1 LKRTPQ
7 YSDEKNL
14 VFETFYFMLQ
24 ELLKNLAGVIPTLFA
39 AVTLLIAGYFISQ
52 VISRIITAVLEKIGI
67 DKLADKLNEIDV
79 VQQYDV
85 KIRPSEVVGKI
96 VKYFLTL
103 IFLIMATDVLGMAAV
118 SQLVRDVINYVP
130 SLVIAMLVMVV
141 TLFIANALKGIVVT
155 ACRSIGV
162 PSPNLIG
169 NVIFYFVFLT
179 GMVSALGQAKVDTDF
194 VKSNLSIILGGAVG
208 AFALG
213 YGLASRDMMA
223 NFLGSMYSRRRFRVG
238 DVIRIDNMVGRIV
251 ALDNTSVVLN
261 APDRQIIIP
270 LSKLSR
276 EAVEILPNDFMQL
289 PK

>member
-1 LKRTPQ
+1 
-7 YSDEKNL
+7 
-14 VFETFYFMLQ
+14 MLQ

-39 AVTLLIAGYFISQ
+39 AITLLVAGFFASKI
-52 VISRIITAVLEKIGI
+52 ISRIITTVLEKIGV
-67 DKLADKLNEIDV
+67 DKLADKLNDIDV
-79 VQQYDV
+79 VQQYDIAI
-85 KIRPSEVVGKI
+85 KPSFVIGRI
-96 VKYFLTL
+96 VQYFLTL

-118 SQLVRDVINYVP
+118 SQLVRDVINYIP
-130 SLVIAMLVMVV
+130 SLVTGGLIMVF

-155 ACRSIGV
+155 SCRSIGV
-162 PSPNLIG
+162 PSPGLIG
-169 NVIFYFVFLT
+169 NVIFYFIFLT

-194 VKSNLSIILGGAVG
+194 VKNNLSIILGGAVG

-213 YGLASRDMMA
+213 YGLASKDMMA

-270 LSKLSR
+270 LSKLTR
-276 EAVEILPNDFMQL
+276 EAVEILPNDFLQL

>member
-1 LKRTPQ
+1 
-7 YSDEKNL
+7 
-14 VFETFYFMLQ
+14 MLE

-39 AVTLLIAGYFISQ
+39 AITLLVAGFFASKI
-52 VISRIITAVLEKIGI
+52 ISRIITTVLERIGI
-67 DKLADKLNEIDV
+67 DKLADKLNEIDM
-79 VQQYDV
+79 VQQYDLAI
-85 KIRPSEVVGKI
+85 KPSMVIGRI
-96 VKYFLTL
+96 VQYFLTL

-118 SQLVRDVINYVP
+118 SQLVRDVINYIP
-130 SLVIAMLVMVV
+130 SLVTGGLIMVF
-141 TLFIANALKGIVVT
+141 TLFIANSLKGIVVT

-162 PSPNLIG
+162 PSPGMIG

-179 GMVSALGQAKVDTDF
+179 GMVSALAQAKVDTDF
-194 VKSNLSIILGGAVG
+194 VKTNLSIILGGAIG

-213 YGLASRDMMA
+213 YGLASKDMMA
-223 NFLGSMYSRRRFRVG
+223 NFLGSMYSRRRFRIG

-276 EAVEILPNDFMQL
+276 ESVEILPNDFMQL
-289 PK
+289 PHK

>member
-1 LKRTPQ
+1 
-7 YSDEKNL
+7 
-14 VFETFYFMLQ
+14 MLQ
-24 ELLKNLAGVIPTLFA
+24 ELLKNLAGVVPTLFA
-39 AVTLLIAGYFISQ
+39 AITLLVAGYFISNI
-52 VISRIITAVLEKIGI
+52 ISRIITTMLEKIGI

-79 VQQYDV
+79 VQQYDIS
-85 KIRPSEVVGKI
+85 IRPSAVVGRI

-141 TLFIANALKGIVVT
+141 ALFIANALKGIVVT

-179 GMVSALGQAKVDTDF
+179 GMVSALSQAKVDTDF

-223 NFLGSMYSRRRFRVG
+223 NFLGSMYSRRRFRIG

-270 LSKLSR
+270 LSKLTR
-276 EAVEILPNDFMQL
+276 EPVEILPNDFLQL
-289 PK
+289 QNKG

>member
-1 LKRTPQ
+1 
-7 YSDEKNL
+7 
-14 VFETFYFMLQ
+14 MLQ

-39 AVTLLIAGYFISQ
+39 AITLLAAGYFISN
-52 VISRIITAVLEKIGI
+52 VISRIVTTVLAKIGV

-79 VQQYDV
+79 IQQYNLS
-85 KIRPSEVVGKI
+85 IRPSLLVGQI

-130 SLVIAMLVMVV
+130 SAITALMVMIFA
-141 TLFIANALKGIVVT
+141 LFIANALKGLVVT
-155 ACRSIGV
+155 ACRTVGI

-169 NVIFYFVFLT
+169 NIIFYFVFLT
-179 GMVSALGQAKVDTDF
+179 GAVSALGQAKVDTDF
-194 VKSNLSIILGGAVG
+194 VKSNLSIILGGAVA

-213 YGLASRDMMA
+213 YGLASKDMMA
-223 NFLGSMYSRRRFRVG
+223 NFLGSMYSRRRFRIG

-270 LSKLSR
+270 LSKLTR
-276 EAVEILPNDFMQL
+276 EAVEILPNDFLQIKWLMV
-289 PK
+289 KFFI

>member
-1 LKRTPQ
+1 
-7 YSDEKNL
+7 
-14 VFETFYFMLQ
+14 MLQ
-24 ELLKNLAGVIPTLFA
+24 ELLKNLAGVIPTLVA
-39 AVTLLIAGYFISQ
+39 AMTLLAAGYFISNI
-52 VISRIITAVLEKIGI
+52 ISRVVTTVLAKIGI
-67 DKLADKLNEIDV
+67 DKLATKLNEIDV
-79 VQQYDV
+79 VQQYD
-85 KIRPSEVVGKI
+85 ISILPSVVVGRI

-118 SQLVRDVINYVP
+118 SQLVRDVINYMP
-130 SLVIAMLVMVV
+130 SLVIALIIMIF

-169 NVIFYFVFLT
+169 NIIFYFVFLT
-179 GMVSALGQAKVDTDF
+179 GAVSAMAQAKIDTDF
-194 VKSNLSIILGGAVG
+194 VKSNVSILLGGAVA

-213 YGLASRDMMA
+213 YGLASKDMMA
-223 NFLGSMYSRRRFRVG
+223 NFLGSMYSRRRFRIG
-238 DVIRIDNMVGRIV
+238 DVIRVDNMVGRIV

-270 LSKLSR
+270 LSKLTR
-276 EAVEILPNDFMQL
+276 EPVEILPNDFLQL

>member
-1 LKRTPQ
+1 
-7 YSDEKNL
+7 
-14 VFETFYFMLQ
+14 MLQ

-39 AVTLLIAGYFISQ
+39 AITLLAAGYFISN
-52 VISRIITAVLEKIGI
+52 VISRIVTTVLAKIGI

-79 VQQYDV
+79 IQQYNV
-85 KIRPSEVVGKI
+85 SIRPSIVVGQI

-130 SLVIAMLVMVV
+130 SAITALVVMIFA
-141 TLFIANALKGIVVT
+141 LFIANALKGLVVT
-155 ACRSIGV
+155 ACRTVGI

-169 NVIFYFVFLT
+169 NIVFYFVFLT
-179 GMVSALGQAKVDTDF
+179 GAVSALGQAKVDTDF
-194 VKSNLSIILGGAVG
+194 VKSNLSIILGGAVA

-213 YGLASRDMMA
+213 YGLASKDMMA
-223 NFLGSMYSRRRFRVG
+223 NFLGSMYSRRRFQIG
-238 DVIRIDNMVGRIV
+238 DVIRIDNLVGRIV

-270 LSKLSR
+270 LSKLTR
-276 EAVEILPNDFMQL
+276 EAVEILPNDFLQI
-289 PK
+289 K